1 MVALDDFSRMVA
13 GVYAA
18 ALTPQTWLSAIR
30 DISDTLGAHSCALV
44 LGGPIERT
52 VKVANLPPEV
62 GQAYIEYYARLDFI
76 LEAVERGPIGQLSP
90 TAPLRALNPHSE
102 FDADWM
108 RPNRLDDG
116 LFVRLTSGAA
126 TTTFLVADSES
137 DEGFATPE
145 RITVINALV
154 PHLQQALR
162 TEHALRESALGTA
175 DVAATAEAVRHGVA
189 VVTADSSLVHM
200 NSAAAEILTAGDGL
214 MLHGG
219 RVETGRSAT
228 TARLARSV
236 GRAATG
242 DASGVRGGDSLLC
255 ARPSGRR
262 PYVVHVLPSEVVE
275 PRQPR
280 ALVIIVDPEQQ
291 IDPPA
296 ALLRRLYGL
305 THAEAEVAVRVLRG
319 DGLKPIAEELSVS
332 LATVKSQLQ
341 RVFEKT
347 DTHRQA
353 ELVRLLL
360 SITR

>member
-1 MVALDDFSRMVA
+1 MVTLDDFSRMVT
-13 GVYAA
+13 GVYGA
-18 ALTPQTWLSAIR
+18 ALTPQTWLSAIS
-30 DISDTLGAHSCALV
+30 DISSTLGAHSSAVV
-44 LGGPIERT
+44 LGGEIDRT

-62 GQAYIEYYARLDFI
+62 GQAYIEYYAKLDYI
-76 LEAVERGPIGQLSP
+76 LEAVERGPVGRLSP
-90 TAPLRALNPHSE
+90 TAPLRALNPRSE

-108 RPNRLDDG
+108 RPNHMDDG
-116 LFVRLTSGAA
+116 LFVRLRSGPA
-126 TTTFLVADSES
+126 TATFLVANSAT

-145 RITVINALV
+145 RIKVVNALV

-162 TEHALRESALGTA
+162 TEHALRDSAISA
-175 DVAATAEAVRHGVA
+175 SDVAAAADSVRHGVA
-189 VVTADSSLVHM
+189 VVTADSAVVHM
-200 NSAAAEILTAGDGL
+200 NSAAAEILTADDGL
-214 MLHGG
+214 TLSGG
-219 RVETGRSAT
+219 RIETGHSAT

-236 GRAATG
+236 GGAAAG
-242 DASGVRGGDSLLC
+242 NASGVRGGDSLLC

-280 ALVIIVDPEQQ
+280 ALVIIVDPDQQ

-296 ALLRRLYGL
+296 ALLRRLFGL
-305 THAEAEVAVRVLRG
+305 TPAEAEVAVRVLRG
-319 DGLKPIAEELSVS
+319 DGLTPIAEELSVS
-332 LATVKSQLQ
+332 LATVKSHLQ